1 MVENA
6 LTIGIIKMALPD
18 PNYVASVPLQYVF
31 LDKDTGASL
40 AAGIVSFFSDPEFS
54 IPKDVYQLT
63 NNPDNT
69 ITFTNLGNVLVLSGI
84 GTFVDGSGENLVP
97 YYYPWENPPGDEDGP
112 GDEQLYFV
120 KVESS
125 GLILQ
130 FTLTEWP
137 PNSLSG
143 SGGTSSGDSLTQ
155 NLLSN
160 PGFSVISFTATPGGN
175 TYQYTVASSS
185 SFPVAPGWSIDAVG
199 SGAIT
204 VEQLSLSSSIPSN
217 APYALAVSWSTGFT
231 QLRVNQ
237 TLTNSPRLLQGD
249 TVSGSI
255 VASSLASVS
264 LQLLYIPSNGLGSP
278 VQLVVDSTPTDQTY
292 ATIAGNATIT
302 SVNTDSAAGY
312 VIFSIEIDSLT
323 TGNTLKITSA
333 QMVEVAANSGVA
345 AYIQQ
350 STQEELNGLMW
361 YYEPKVAAKPIPYYT
376 IGWDFPFNP
385 GQILGQSGG
394 AVATGANT
402 SSYILDQTILF
413 QTVTSAFT
421 WANSIDSGLTITAAA
436 SSSFA
441 LIQYL
446 DATAARELLIDR
458 MAVQLRGYCSGGAT
472 ALNGQVNLYWASSG
486 TVVPVIAPIYPIP
499 SPPAP
504 SNLSLVTS
512 ITAGAPTVAT
522 GWNLVPRSNL
532 GPAAFTLTNSSSL
545 RGGDL
550 FGFSGWDA
558 TGVTGTDTPAF
569 FAIVISFDTLTIAQ
583 AATIDYCTLVKG
595 DIATAPGALNEVQ
608 TLKALQYY
616 YESSFAYGVVPGA
629 LSSNNPGFVTQR
641 IAYTGSN
648 VVAAPFTLQ
657 YQSPKR
663 SSTSAVTSANE
674 PYMINF
680 YAPSTG
686 AINSIYAQLFTGA
699 TINVAGTKVFSDYFV
714 LSSLNTTSSYWVPL
728 NTSSILASGAG
739 GSSSIPIMQFNYTID
754 ARFGVVA

>member
-1 MVENA
+1 
-6 LTIGIIKMALPD
+6 MAVTNLPD
-18 PNYVASVPLQYVF
+18 PLYVASVPLQYYFV
-31 LDKDTGASL
+31 DKDTGAPLS
-40 AAGIVSFFSDPEFS
+40 AGVVKFYSQPDFPV
-54 IPKDVYQLT
+54 PKDVYEIT

-69 ITFTNLGNVLVLSGI
+69 VTFANLGSILVLSGV

-97 YYYPWENPPGDEDGP
+97 YYYPWTNPPGSEEGP
-112 GDEQLYFV
+112 GDEELYYIEV
-120 KVESS
+120 YSSS
-125 GLILQ
+125 GVLQ
-130 FTLTEWP
+130 FTLTDWP
-137 PNSLSG
+137 PNVG
-143 SGGTSSGDSLTQ
+143 SGENTFQESLTN
-155 NLLSN
+155 NLISN
-160 PGFSVISFTATPGGN
+160 PDFSVISFTPTPP
-175 TYQYTVASSS
+175 TTIYSFVVTASI
-185 SFPVAPGWSIDAVG
+185 SFPVAPGWTIEAVG
-199 SGAIT
+199 NGTIT
-204 VEQLSLSSSIPSN
+204 VEQLSITSSIVPSQP
-217 APYALAVSWSTGFT
+217 PYALRIGWTTGFT
-231 QLRVNQ
+231 SLRLNQ
-237 TLTNSPRLLQGD
+237 ILTNSPRLLAGSNASA
-249 TVSGSI
+249 TMVAEGTGANVGLVAHYIASSGPVDVI
-255 VASSLASVS
+255 VASGDAPNGSFTTIAGSS
-264 LQLLYIPSNGLGSP
+264 FIPALNTAGSSGNVTLSIEITTLTVGAFVTISS
-278 VQLVVDSTPTDQTY
+278 VQLVEVGTVDT
-292 ATIAGNATIT
+292 
-302 SVNTDSAAGY
+302 
-312 VIFSIEIDSLT
+312 
-323 TGNTLKITSA
+323 
-333 QMVEVAANSGVA
+333 VAE
-345 AYIQQ
+345 YIQQ
-350 STQEELNGLMW
+350 STQQYLNGLMW
-361 YYEPKVAAKPIPYYT
+361 YYEPKLAAKPIPYYT

-545 RGGDL
+545 RGGDV

-595 DIATAPGALNEVQ
+595 DIATAPGSLNEVQ